1 MAFKLKGKG
10 GIDGKQP
17 YFKQHSFGPRA
28 DFTIIKNNSRYDD
41 KALDKKE
48 DEAGVGGNSNKKVMV
63 DGGKNQFNVKG
74 GAKSDAAKE
83 VIAKK
88 KAFDKMTE
96 AEKAQLQKEADK
108 RRADFEASDEYK
120 KRVSG
125 LKHVPWDAGHKQ
137 KAAHPNTAEAH
148 GELPTP
154 AKKYA
159 SDAQR
164 KAIYA
169 NKADGGKGHPDK
181 KKKTPLAKRGL
192 WDNIHAKRKRGE
204 KMRKKGE
211 KGAPTEKA
219 IRDSQ

>member
-74 GAKSDAAKE
+74 GAKSDAQKKVE
-83 VIAKK
+83 QKK
-88 KAFDKMTE
+88 KAFDNMTE

-108 RRADFEASDEYK
+108 KRADFEASDEYK

-125 LKHVPWDAGHKQ
+125 LKHIPWDKGHKEN
-137 KAAHPNTAEAH
+137 AAHPNTAEAH
-148 GELPTP
+148 NATP
-154 AKKYA
+154 MK
-159 SDAQR
+159 
-164 KAIYA
+164 
-169 NKADGGKGHPDK
+169 
-181 KKKTPLAKRGL
+181 KRGL

-204 KMRKKGE
+204 KMRKKGD